1 MNAEIAERLTSGSTP
16 MPSGFDTAAVT
27 AISAALTSMLADL
40 FTLYVKTKNFH
51 WHVSG
56 PHFRDYHLLLDE
68 QADQILATTDAMA
81 ERVRKIGGETL
92 RSIGQIARLQRI
104 ADSDEQGVSAQRMLS
119 ELSRDNSQLAVRLR
133 VVHTLCDDFG
143 DVASASLIENWIDEA
158 EHRIWFLYEATRPE
172 PGTYSD

>member
-1 MNAEIAERLTSGSTP
+1 
-16 MPSGFDTAAVT
+16 
-27 AISAALTSMLADL
+27 
-40 FTLYVKTKNFH
+40 
-51 WHVSG
+51 
-56 PHFRDYHLLLDE
+56 
-68 QADQILATTDAMA
+68 
-81 ERVRKIGGETL
+81 
-92 RSIGQIARLQRI
+92 
-104 ADSDEQGVSAQRMLS
+104 MLS